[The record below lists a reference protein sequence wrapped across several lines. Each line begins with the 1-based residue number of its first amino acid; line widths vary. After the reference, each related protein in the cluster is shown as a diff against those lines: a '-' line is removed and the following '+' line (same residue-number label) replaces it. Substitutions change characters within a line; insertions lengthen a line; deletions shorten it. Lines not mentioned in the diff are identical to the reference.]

1 MGTWLAASLCLCVRG
16 SMLCP
21 ARRRALMAT
30 DPLQNHV
37 YDQDFTV
44 AFPTV
49 TARSLDPVAGGR
61 NNKW

>member
-1 MGTWLAASLCLCVRG
+1 
-16 SMLCP
+16 
-21 ARRRALMAT
+21 MAT